1 MGTTAAALDH
11 AAIASALDRL
21 VLWARRST
29 PVRLSSTSATTLDT
43 LDQDGPSRITTLAYR
58 EGVSQPA
65 MTMLVRRLADQRL
78 VQRVDD
84 PADRRAALVS
94 ITSEGRRR
102 LAEHRRARAATLQA
116 VVAQLPADHQAALA
130 SALDA
135 LHALTD
141 TVPTDR
147 EGRR

>member
-1 MGTTAAALDH
+1 MGTAVAGLDH

-21 VLWARRST
+21 VLWARRGT

-43 LDQDGPSRITTLAYR
+43 LDQDGPSRITLLAHR

-65 MTMLVRRLADQRL
+65 MTMLVTRLAEQGL
-78 VQRVDD
+78 VDRVHD

-94 ITSEGRRR
+94 ITAEGRRR
-102 LAEHRRARAATLQA
+102 LAEHRRARTTTLQA

-135 LHALTD
+135 LNALTE
-141 TVPTDR
+141 TAPTGR
-147 EGRR
+147 EGH